1 MQGRGFRLG
10 VSCGVDIIEIDR
22 VQRAIETEGEKFLKK
37 IFTPKEIEYC
47 ESRGKNKYHSYAVRF
62 AAKEAVSKAFGTGI
76 RGGMKLSEIEIE
88 NDYFGKPRIILS
100 GRAAEIAE
108 QKRMTGS
115 SISLSHCESYAAAFV
130 VIEVG

>member
-1 MQGRGFRLG
+1 MG
-10 VSCGVDIIEIDR
+10 VSCGVDIIEVDR
-22 VQRAIETEGEKFLKK
+22 VKKAIETEGEKFLKK
-37 IFTPKEIEYC
+37 IFTQREIEYC
-47 ESRGKNKYHSYAVRF
+47 ESRGKNKFHSYAVRF

-88 NDYFGKPRIILS
+88 NDDFGKPRIVLS
-100 GRAAEIAE
+100 GRAAEVAG
-108 QKRMTGS
+108 QKGLTGS